1 MTDTATQGWWE
12 ATDDNLAAQRAAR
25 NAVMDI
31 PLFPDLQ
38 VRLKRA
44 TGYGPHV
51 DILQHFIYWFHPS
64 KPKMQ
69 DRWTLYKTF
78 AEWNEECG
86 LSERQVKKGRAKLG
100 EMGFVGWKRGQYRI
114 DWVAIATK
122 LDSEFNP
129 DTVGGQVGEDEDE
142 ANLDTVGGQIESGH
156 QGVQA
161 NPDTVG
167 GQPNTGDYAGD
178 YLQEIPLTEGGDGSE
193 SRTAVTERDQEH
205 LCPDGDDTFTDLD
218 TTLPSDTEQ
227 REESAKA
234 DGDEPPPDTAA
245 PQVADAQ
252 RVAEARSVLAALF
265 AEWPG
270 LRDDAEAGKWREL
283 GMTAKQL
290 GFAEETFAPVEVEL
304 AVGGFLAQA
313 TEREAVAVHG

>member
-12 ATDDNLAAQRAAR
+12 TTDDNLTAQRAAR
-25 NAVMDI
+25 SAVMDI

-100 EMGFVGWKRGQYRI
+100 EMGFVGWKRGQYGRVHYRI

-129 DTVGGQVGEDEDE
+129 DTVGGQ
-142 ANLDTVGGQIESGH
+142 IESGH

-167 GQPNTGDYAGD
+167 VQPNTGDYAGD
-178 YLQEIPLTEGGDGSE
+178 YLQEIPLTEGGDGSA
-193 SRTAVTERDQEH
+193 SRPATKKEEEILHDREGGEAPT
-205 LCPDGDDTFTDLD
+205 DGVATV
-218 TTLPSDTEQ
+218 PSDTQHQ
-227 REESAKA
+227 RSAKGN
-234 DGDEPPPDTAA
+234 GDEPPPDNAA
-245 PQVADAQ
+245 PPVADAR
-252 RVAEARSVLAALF
+252 RVAKARSALDALF
-265 AEWPG
+265 EEWPG
-270 LRDDAEAGKWREL
+270 YWDDADAGKWREL

-290 GFAEETFAPVEVEL
+290 GFAEEIFAPVEVEL
-304 AVGGFLAQA
+304 AAGGLGEEAP
-313 TEREAVAVHG
+313 EREAVAVHG